1 MCALLGSA
9 YGSTLAILSLYLHGR
24 GHSAES
30 IGSLAAWYALGIVCA
45 SIPVGSLVR
54 RLGARAV
61 MPVALLGYALV
72 TALLPRVHG
81 EGAVALLRALDGAF
95 SVGVW
100 VSAETTLL
108 ARSGPDQKASVT
120 SLYAVALSVG
130 YVLGPLGAR
139 LLGGALPMER
149 LFDAAAIVSV
159 LAAGVA
165 LALDPIEHRE
175 ERAEDALPESVTA
188 APAMS
193 LWALVKRLPTSIVA
207 VFVYGYFQSALLL
220 FLPLYL
226 TQERGLSQAATI
238 QLPAVFAGGMLLF
251 SPVVGRV
258 GDRAGPR
265 PTLRVAVSLGLV
277 AIGMF
282 SWLTSYW
289 AMCIAVFVAGATLT
303 SAWPLG
309 LALQGHALPP
319 REYSRGN
326 SLVNAC
332 YAAGLVL
339 GPPLASRVFR
349 LGSGGWLFGHLG
361 LLWLMVLMVS
371 LADRGDRAGAVAR

>member
-1 MCALLGSA
+1 MLGSA

-30 IGSLAAWYALGIVCA
+30 IGALAAWYALGIVCA
-45 SIPVGSLVR
+45 SIPVGSVVR
-54 RLGARAV
+54 RFGARAV

-108 ARSGPDQKASVT
+108 ARSRPDQKASVT

-139 LLGGALPMER
+139 LLGGALTIDR
-149 LFDAAAIVSV
+149 LFDVAAIVSV
-159 LAAGVA
+159 LAAAVA
-165 LALDPIEHRE
+165 LALSPIERRD
-175 ERAEDALPESVTA
+175 ERDEGDVSASAS

-193 LWALVKRLPTSIVA
+193 LWAVVRRLPTSIVA

-226 TQERGLSQAATI
+226 TQERRLSQAATI

-251 SPVVGRV
+251 SPVVGRL
-258 GDRAGPR
+258 GDRVGPR
-265 PTLRVAVSLGLV
+265 PVLRVAVAVGLV
-277 AIGMF
+277 AIGLF
-282 SWLTSYW
+282 AQLTSYW
-289 AMCIAVFVAGATLT
+289 AMCVAVFVAGATLT
-303 SAWPLG
+303 AAWPLG

-349 LGSGGWLFGHLG
+349 LGSGGALFGHLG
-361 LLWLMVLMVS
+361 LLWLAVLLVS
-371 LADRGDRAGAVAR
+371 LVDRAERTPAR

>member
-1 MCALLGSA
+1 MLGSA

-45 SIPVGSLVR
+45 SIPVGSMVR

-108 ARSGPDQKASVT
+108 ARSRTDQKASVT

-139 LLGGALPMER
+139 LLGGALTIDR
-149 LFDAAAIVSV
+149 LFDVAAIVSV
-159 LAAGVA
+159 LAAAVA
-165 LALDPIEHRE
+165 LALSPIERRDE
-175 ERAEDALPESVTA
+175 VDDTRAPSAS

-193 LWALVKRLPTSIVA
+193 LWAVVRSLPTSIVA

-226 TQERGLSQAATI
+226 TQERRLSQAATI

-251 SPVVGRV
+251 SPIVGRL
-258 GDRAGPR
+258 GDRVGPR
-265 PTLRVAVSLGLV
+265 AVLRVAVAVGLV
-277 AIGMF
+277 AIGVF
-282 SWLTSYW
+282 AQLTSYW
-289 AMCIAVFVAGATLT
+289 AMCVAVFVAGATLT

-349 LGSGGWLFGHLG
+349 LGSGGALFGHLG
-361 LLWLMVLMVS
+361 LLWLAVLLVS
-371 LADRGDRAGAVAR
+371 LFDRAERAR